1 MGLVQRLQ
9 QDLRQA
15 WSACNLQSTKARN
28 MWKTELVNIAV
39 NELSLLKM
47 SLYCPNAGHRRV
59 SQWYILVMT
68 AILE

>member
-1 MGLVQRLQ
+1 
-9 QDLRQA
+9 
-15 WSACNLQSTKARN
+15 

-68 AILE
+68 AILESSTLSEIARHTVNQFVD